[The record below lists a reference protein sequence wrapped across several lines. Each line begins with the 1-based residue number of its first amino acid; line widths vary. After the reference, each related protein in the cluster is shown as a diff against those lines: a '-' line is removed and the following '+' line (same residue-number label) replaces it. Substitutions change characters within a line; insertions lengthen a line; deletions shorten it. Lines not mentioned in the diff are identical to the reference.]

1 MMRLP
6 YFAMEKRDGG
16 YHGTDIFIF
25 IFWNYGY
32 YGWRNFV
39 VFGYFITSGDHLEDI
54 PQD

>member
-1 MMRLP
+1 MRLP

-16 YHGTDIFIF
+16 YHESDIFLYN
-25 IFWNYGY
+25 FWNYGY